1 MPVTRSLED
10 HQANCLQVLRATLA
24 KNISEHAAE
33 LSAALNIERRYLV
46 EANFARLLG
55 FVRNDS
61 QLSRARI
68 ILSRVSASSRY
79 QAIFQLTESVSYAT
93 SKIAIDKKVNK
104 DVRLK
109 NKENESC
116 TT

>member
-1 MPVTRSLED
+1 MPVARSLED

-61 QLSRARI
+61 QLSRAM
-68 ILSRVSASSRY
+68 ILLGRVSVSSY
-79 QAIFQLTESVSYAT
+79 HQATFQLTESFQIELALLGQRDLFPHPWSGT
-93 SKIAIDKKVNK
+93 KIIA
-104 DVRLK
+104 
-109 NKENESC
+109 
-116 TT
+116 